1 MDLVKS
7 KKDQDDDKNTTEYDF
22 DESTMDS
29 EFSEL
34 QNINSVL
41 DLSFS

>member
-7 KKDQDDDKNTTEYDF
+7 KKDQDDDKNTKEYDF
-22 DESTMDS
+22 DESTMAS